1 MINISISKTAEE
13 LGARAADK
21 IEELINQAIAEKGEA
36 RIILSTGMSQFET
49 LSSLVKRDI
58 DWSNVEMFH
67 LDEYIGL
74 DESHPASFIKYLKER
89 FTSLVPLKSY
99 HFVTSPE
106 ILEELGKELNRK
118 IVDVAVIG
126 IGENSHIAFN
136 DPPADFEEERAYKI
150 VQLDQKCRQQQV
162 NEGWFDTI
170 NDVPKEAMTM
180 SVKEIM
186 KSKHIVS
193 AVPHEVKAEAIY
205 NTITGRISQD
215 VPATILKTHP
225 DWNLFIDKDS
235 ASKLLAI

>member
-13 LGARAADK
+13 LGARAADR

-58 DWSNVEMFH
+58 DWSKVEMFH

-74 DESHPASFIKYLKER
+74 DESHPASFIKYLKDR

-99 HFVTSPE
+99 HFVTGPE

-118 IVDVAVIG
+118 PVDVAVIG
-126 IGENSHIAFN
+126 IGENGHIAFN

-150 VQLDQKCRQQQV
+150 VQLDQRCRQQQV

-170 NDVPKEAMTM
+170 NDVPEEAMTM
-180 SVKEIM
+180 SVREIM
-186 KSKHIVS
+186 KAEAIVS
-193 AVPHEVKAEAIY
+193 AVPHKA
-205 NTITGRISQD
+205 
-215 VPATILKTHP
+215 K
-225 DWNLFIDKDS
+225 
-235 ASKLLAI
+235 